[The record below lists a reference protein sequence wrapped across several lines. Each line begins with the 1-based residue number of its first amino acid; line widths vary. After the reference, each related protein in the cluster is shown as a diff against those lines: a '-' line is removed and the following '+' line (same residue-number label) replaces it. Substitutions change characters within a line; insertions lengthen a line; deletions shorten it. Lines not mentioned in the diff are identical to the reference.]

1 MSDIQNSFVNTV
13 KMKETEKEQKQTNRR
28 QTFFLELI
36 DTRHIQFYD
45 NFSHFLKFIAFRN

>member
-45 NFSHFLKFIAFRN
+45 KFSHFLKFIAFRN